1 MSCLPF
7 RPPSPEINSTP
18 QTREHTYPPPPPV
31 DGAATSASP
40 PSGWTEYLKRLG
52 KKDASVGVSRTWVKK
67 GRDVDA
73 KEESERDFPSVP
85 QSTNPT
91 LPSRHPSSNP
101 PATTATA
108 PFKLLPAPPPRV
120 PGRRPQESFYL
131 PNDRVPHF
139 AAMLGASGGDR
150 ESEA

>member
-1 MSCLPF
+1 MGDGDFEWIGKLFVHPSSQTPRIMSCLPF
-7 RPPSPEINSTP
+7 CPPSFEMNSTP

-73 KEESERDFPSVP
+73 KEESER
-85 QSTNPT
+85 
-91 LPSRHPSSNP
+91 
-101 PATTATA
+101 
-108 PFKLLPAPPPRV
+108 
-120 PGRRPQESFYL
+120 E
-131 PNDRVPHF
+131 
-139 AAMLGASGGDR
+139 
-150 ESEA
+150 